1 MEVIHVGYQRLY
13 CDHNLYFRFYFPS
26 QMIRAI
32 RENDTD
38 KSNTHC
44 IIAAFVFGCMMLLIG
59 MMLNR

>member
-1 MEVIHVGYQRLY
+1 MWDISDYIVIIICILG
-13 CDHNLYFRFYFPS
+13 FIFPS

-38 KSNTHC
+38 KSNTHR

-59 MMLNR
+59 MLLNR